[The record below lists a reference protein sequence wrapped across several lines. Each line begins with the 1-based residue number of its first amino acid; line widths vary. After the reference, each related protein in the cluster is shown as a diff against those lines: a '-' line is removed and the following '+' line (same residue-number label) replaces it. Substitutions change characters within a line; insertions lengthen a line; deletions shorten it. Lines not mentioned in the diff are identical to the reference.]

1 MFSGQDH
8 LLTPLGDKYN
18 HINDIIHY
26 YAVKYQLNR
35 DKIKKEIEL
44 KLAYNPKSYYDLL
57 WQQTLIVGN
66 ENARYSTT
74 IKEFRSFAL
83 KINPLAPIKNLFR
96 EVNYSSLCQYDNVF
110 NESNKISYS
119 VCNLDPFINADGLFD
134 FKVQITCHSELI
146 NDILKLES
154 SSIPHDSS
162 SILFFSPGKDNTM
175 ISQPLNITVHDDY
188 SSFGFNF
195 TNSNETK
202 LISVNVFR
210 SLLIPTAMDLKSSNI
225 NPVLVD
231 IEKINHN
238 EQIQIPIS
246 NPEDIIPFFQRMN
259 TFRPSIPKHLPKAAR
274 FVYTKE
280 LCRLGHTLSDALD
293 KYRTNDYN
301 SKFVLDA
308 ALTQWLVMP
317 TFLLLFPSTKIKRI
331 WSKMESLINERSSA
345 VFETSKE
352 GRSHLLVDIKH
363 LFNKIGRT
371 DRVAGKIKTA
381 EKKIYERKFS
391 LASDILKTLNTP
403 YTAPCNSN
411 DILNS
416 LARLTPKK
424 TNINGNELSGEDDLR
439 SFASK
444 LPDINFNSDNEEIPE
459 IFNRSNIQKVLLENS
474 RRNTSAGI
482 DRLSAEFLFSL
493 IRDTECSISNELLDC
508 LVRLYNRLLRA
519 PSHIWRYIN
528 IASLHG
534 IPKSDNSY
542 RPIANG
548 SQWRKIFGTIVL
560 KHFQDRILE
569 CYGDCQFAN
578 KKLATEKVTSIARY
592 WYDTQKESYIIKFD
606 IKNAFNTFLR
616 SVAFN
621 EIIKKIPLLGH
632 IVTKMFCMPLP
643 LIFQESASLDAVLG
657 SQQGCIFG
665 AVLFNFAFQKV
676 LESMKEKFPTA
687 HTISYMDDNLTLI
700 QGSSSEVLQYVNA
713 FQEECHII
721 GLNINFQKSSILI
734 PKHSMEDMDD
744 GLSES
749 LIKIGFDQDNIID
762 RKFEDTRP
770 TGLIILGCPIGND
783 IFIMDYLTDYFDDY
797 SDIIHASKRL
807 LSSHCQWSLA
817 RNSILVKL
825 VYIMRIVPPEY
836 TRKFF
841 SLLKNP
847 NGR

>member
-1 MFSGQDH
+1 
-8 LLTPLGDKYN
+8 
-18 HINDIIHY
+18 
-26 YAVKYQLNR
+26 
-35 DKIKKEIEL
+35 
-44 KLAYNPKSYYDLL
+44 
-57 WQQTLIVGN
+57 
-66 ENARYSTT
+66 
-74 IKEFRSFAL
+74 
-83 KINPLAPIKNLFR
+83 
-96 EVNYSSLCQYDNVF
+96 
-110 NESNKISYS
+110 
-119 VCNLDPFINADGLFD
+119 
-134 FKVQITCHSELI
+134 
-146 NDILKLES
+146 
-154 SSIPHDSS
+154 
-162 SILFFSPGKDNTM
+162 
-175 ISQPLNITVHDDY
+175 
-188 SSFGFNF
+188 
-195 TNSNETK
+195 
-202 LISVNVFR
+202 
-210 SLLIPTAMDLKSSNI
+210 MDLKSSNI

-317 TFLLLFPSTKIKRI
+317 TFFLLFPSTKIKRI

-416 LARLTPKK
+416 LTRLTPKK

-700 QGSSSEVLQYVNA
+700 QGSSSEVLQYVYA

-836 TRKFF
+836 TRKIFF
-841 SLLKNP
+841 SIEESEWSIIEFIMKFDDLDYINNEAIESLKKCSKLKISQGGFGLRDYDLLAKSAFLGSQLAIFEELCTFYETKSFQYLNCGWMNEIKDRISKLCSEAP
-847 NGR
+847 SLSTLI